1 MVGVVSKRPKKATS
15 VLYLDAR
22 EVVMVAACHGF
33 MVSLCPGSEVRKS
46 MRMEAKTGENDAPF
60 ASWFLPSPCFLR
72 VFAHSAYGIGEGVS
86 SCGTVVII
94 E

>member
-1 MVGVVSKRPKKATS
+1 
-15 VLYLDAR
+15 
-22 EVVMVAACHGF
+22 MVAACHGF

-46 MRMEAKTGENDAPF
+46 MRMEGKTGENNTPF
-60 ASWFLPSPCFLR
+60 ASWFLPSPRFLR

-86 SCGTVVII
+86 SCATVVII

>member
-15 VLYLDAR
+15 VSYLDAR
-22 EVVMVAACHGF
+22 EVVMVAARHGF
-33 MVSLCPGSEVRKS
+33 TVSLCPGSEVRKS
-46 MRMEAKTGENDAPF
+46 MRMEGKTGENNAPF
-60 ASWFLPSPCFLR
+60 ASWFLPSPRFLR